1 MGYFSKV
8 QVGDQVQHSAAREN
22 AISDLL
28 NQFNGVSA
36 GKNAKARVP
45 AIRIVVY
52 NPLSRELP
60 AGPVA
65 FDKTGKMVAN
75 AVPVVPVDDADQP
88 WGILESPL
96 KSGTF
101 GIITVL
107 GMVRAKILGT
117 SDEYA
122 QPDPGSPG
130 VLRYANYGSARV
142 LFHGDGINGETVD
155 PVILL
160 GGGAADAGY
169 NGYFK
174 VINAT
179 GEDGAF
185 RVRVVNGADPESLI
199 CGHTDLGEVPAVTL
213 TPTESDRVVRLE
225 AKWDSAAGKYV
236 QTLKCVSKTN
246 DGVPSFILA
255 DLSFG
260 KKSVSQVWENGT
272 VLWRESY
279 WV

>member
-1 MGYFSKV
+1 MAYFSKV
-8 QVGDQVQHSAAREN
+8 KAGDQVQHSAAREN

-36 GKNAKARVP
+36 GKNAKASVP

-65 FDKTGKMVAN
+65 FDKTGGMVAN

-101 GIITVL
+101 GVVTVL

-117 SDEYA
+117 PDEYA

-142 LFHGDGINGETVD
+142 LFHGSGINGETVD

-179 GEDGAF
+179 GDDGVF
-185 RVRVVNGADPESLI
+185 QVRVVNGADPESLI
-199 CGHTDLGEVPAVTL
+199 CGHTDLGEVSAVTL

>member
-1 MGYFSKV
+1 MRPQLPPEASNPVDRISVATWRRILTCLEYAMDHPR
-8 QVGDQVQHSAAREN
+8 GDGVT
-22 AISDLL
+22 IL
-28 NQFNGVSA
+28 NQSGGTLRA
-36 GKNAKARVP
+36 
-45 AIRIVVY
+45 
-52 NPLSRELP
+52 LS
-60 AGPVA
+60 GP
-65 FDKTGKMVAN
+65 
-75 AVPVVPVDDADQP
+75 
-88 WGILESPL
+88 
-96 KSGTF
+96 SG
-101 GIITVL
+101 
-107 GMVRAKILGT
+107 
-117 SDEYA
+117 
-122 QPDPGSPG
+122 
-130 VLRYANYGSARV
+130 
-142 LFHGDGINGETVD
+142 GDGV
-155 PVILL
+155 
-160 GGGAADAGY
+160 AAVASTGY

-179 GEDGAF
+179 VDDGVF
-185 RVRVVNGADPESLI
+185 QVRVVNGADPESLI

>member
-1 MGYFSKV
+1 M
-8 QVGDQVQHSAAREN
+8 AA
-22 AISDLL
+22 
-28 NQFNGVSA
+28 
-36 GKNAKARVP
+36 
-45 AIRIVVY
+45 
-52 NPLSRELP
+52 
-60 AGPVA
+60 VA
-65 FDKTGKMVAN
+65 ST
-75 AVPVVPVDDADQP
+75 
-88 WGILESPL
+88 
-96 KSGTF
+96 
-101 GIITVL
+101 
-107 GMVRAKILGT
+107 
-117 SDEYA
+117 
-122 QPDPGSPG
+122 
-130 VLRYANYGSARV
+130 
-142 LFHGDGINGETVD
+142 
-155 PVILL
+155 
-160 GGGAADAGY
+160 GY

-179 GEDGAF
+179 GDDGVF
-185 RVRVVNGADPESLI
+185 QVRVVNGADPESLI
-199 CGHTDLGEVPAVTL
+199 CGHTDLGEVSAVTL